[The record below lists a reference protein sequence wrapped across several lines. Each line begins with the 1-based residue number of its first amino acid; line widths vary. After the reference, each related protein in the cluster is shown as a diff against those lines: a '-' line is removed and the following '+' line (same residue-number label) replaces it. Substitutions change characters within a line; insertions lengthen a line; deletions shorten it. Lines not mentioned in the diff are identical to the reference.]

1 MACNIEYTNEFDDCW
16 EQLKDSEQDD
26 IVAVVNLLEEKGTNL
41 R

>member
-1 MACNIEYTNEFDDCW
+1 MACNIEYTNEFDDYW

>member
-1 MACNIEYTNEFDDCW
+1 MACNIGYTKEFDDCW

-26 IVAVVNLLEEKGTNL
+26 IVAIVNLLEEKGTNL

>member
-1 MACNIEYTNEFDDCW
+1 MACNIEYTKEFDDYW